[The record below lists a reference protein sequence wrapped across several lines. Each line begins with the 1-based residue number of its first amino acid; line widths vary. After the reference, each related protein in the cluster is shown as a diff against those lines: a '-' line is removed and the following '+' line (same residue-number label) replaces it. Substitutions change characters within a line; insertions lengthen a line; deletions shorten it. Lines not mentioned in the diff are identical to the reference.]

1 MSDSLGLAFAT
12 FLLVLLL
19 LSSAFFSCSEV
30 ALFSL
35 SSMKVKVFRADADQR
50 KQLVAHLL
58 SSPRDLIITILVL
71 NVITNILFQN
81 VISSLF
87 GAFSAWILHIG
98 LPLVLTLIFG
108 EMIPKSIGLA
118 NNDAISYRV
127 APCIYRLQK
136 FFLPIRKVLVAIT
149 QFLMRLLFFFL
160 KKEPDLSVD
169 ELEYALKASRQLGV
183 LNEEE
188 AELIQG
194 YLQLSESQVKELMR
208 PRADILFFDLEE
220 PLTKLVRMFVDQQCS
235 RVPICQ
241 KNLDSVIGI
250 MTSQIY
256 FLHKEKLHQ
265 PKDMI
270 AILQK
275 PFFVPEMTSAPML
288 LRQMLDRLEFLAL
301 VVDEYGSVSGLIAL
315 EDLVETVVG
324 EIADARDEK
333 ADYTSSGKGIII
345 ASGKLELSEFEKIF
359 GIALPSINNMIT
371 LGGWLTEQIGDI
383 PKAGFKHTAHGFLFH
398 VLASDHKRV
407 RRIYVRQLK
416 VSSSKGSS

>member
-1 MSDSLGLAFAT
+1 
-12 FLLVLLL
+12 
-19 LSSAFFSCSEV
+19 
-30 ALFSL
+30 
-35 SSMKVKVFRADADQR
+35 MKVKVFRVDMDRR
-50 KQLVAHLL
+50 KQLVANLL

-81 VISSLF
+81 ILSSLF
-87 GAFSAWILHIG
+87 GTFSTWILQIG
-98 LPLVLTLIFG
+98 LPLVLTVVFG

-118 NNDAISYRV
+118 NNDIISYRV
-127 APCIYRLQK
+127 APYIYRVQN
-136 FFLPIRKVLVAIT
+136 FFLPVRKILVAVT

-160 KKEPDLSVD
+160 KKESDISVD

-188 AELIQG
+188 AELVQG
-194 YLQLSESQVKELMR
+194 YLHLSESQVKELMR
-208 PRADILFFDLEE
+208 PRSDILFFDLED
-220 PLTKLVRMFVDQQCS
+220 PLEKLVRMFVDQQCS
-235 RVPICQ
+235 RVPVCQ
-241 KNLDSVIGI
+241 KNLDSVIGV

-265 PKDMI
+265 PKDII

-275 PFFVPEMTSAPML
+275 PFFVSEMTSAPLL
-288 LRQMLDRLEFLAL
+288 LRQMLDRQELLAL

-315 EDLVETVVG
+315 EDLVETVIG

-359 GIALPSINNMIT
+359 SIALPSVNNMIT

-383 PKAGFKHTAHGFLFH
+383 PKAGFKYTAYGFLFH
-398 VLASDHKRV
+398 VLASDHKCV

-416 VSSSKGSS
+416 LPSSKGIT

>member
-1 MSDSLGLAFAT
+1 MSDSLGLAFAV
-12 FLLVLLL
+12 FLLTLLL
-19 LSSAFFSCSEV
+19 LCSAFFSCSEV

-35 SSMKVKVFRADADQR
+35 SSMKVKVFKIDPDRR
-50 KQLVAHLL
+50 KQLAANLL
-58 SSPRDLIITILVL
+58 SSPRDLIITILAL
-71 NVITNILFQN
+71 NVIINILFQN

-87 GAFSAWILHIG
+87 GTFSWILHIG
-98 LPLVLTLIFG
+98 LPLVLTLVFG

-118 NNDAISYRV
+118 NNDIISYRV
-127 APCIYRLQK
+127 APYIYRLQN
-136 FFLPIRKVLVAIT
+136 FFLPLRKILVAIT

-160 KKEPDLSVD
+160 KKEPDISVD
-169 ELEYALKASRQLGV
+169 ELEHALKSSRQLGV

-194 YLQLSESQVKELMR
+194 YLRLSEAQVKELMR
-208 PRADILFFDLEE
+208 PRSDILFFDLEE
-220 PLTKLVRMFVDQQCS
+220 SLTKLVRMFVDQQCS
-235 RVPICQ
+235 RVPVCQ

-250 MTSQIY
+250 MTSQTY

-265 PKDMI
+265 PKDII

-275 PFFVPEMTSAPML
+275 PFFVPEMTSAPLL
-288 LRQMLDRLEFLAL
+288 LRQMLDRQEQLAL
-301 VVDEYGSVSGLIAL
+301 VVDEYGSVSGLITL

-359 GIALPSINNMIT
+359 SIALPSVNNMIT

-383 PKAGFKHTAHGFLFH
+383 PKTGFKYTAYGFLFH
-398 VLASDHKRV
+398 VLASDSKRV

-416 VSSSKGSS
+416 LPSSKGSM

>member
-1 MSDSLGLAFAT
+1 MSDSFGLAFAI

-19 LSSAFFSCSEV
+19 LFSAFFSCSEV

-35 SSMKVKVFRADADQR
+35 SSMKVKVFRADVDRR

-58 SSPRDLIITILVL
+58 SSPRDLIITILAL

-81 VISSLF
+81 VLSNVFS
-87 GAFSAWILHIG
+87 AFSAWILHIG

-108 EMIPKSIGLA
+108 EMIPKSVGLA

-136 FFLPIRKVLVAIT
+136 FFFPVRKILVAIT

-160 KKEPDLSVD
+160 KKEPDISVD
-169 ELEYALKASRQLGV
+169 ELEHALKASRQLGV

-194 YLQLSESQVKELMR
+194 YLQLSESQVKEWMR

-220 PLTKLVRMFVDQQCS
+220 PLAKLVHMFVDQQCS

-241 KNLDSVIGI
+241 KNLDAVVGI

-275 PFFVPEMTSAPML
+275 PFFVPEMTSAPIL
-288 LRQMLDRLEFLAL
+288 LRQMLDKQEFLAL
-301 VVDEYGSVSGLIAL
+301 VVDEYGSVSGLITL

-333 ADYTSSGKGIII
+333 ADYTSSDKGMII

-383 PKAGFKHTAHGFLFH
+383 PKAGFKYMAHGFLFH

-407 RRIYVRQLK
+407 HRIYVRQLK
-416 VSSSKGSS
+416 ASSSKGNS

>member
-1 MSDSLGLAFAT
+1 MSDFLGLAFAV
-12 FLLVLLL
+12 FLLTLLL
-19 LSSAFFSCSEV
+19 LCSAFFSCSEV

-35 SSMKVKVFRADADQR
+35 SSMKVKVFRADTDRR
-50 KQLVAHLL
+50 KQLAANLL
-58 SSPRDLIITILVL
+58 SSPRDLIITILAL

-81 VISSLF
+81 VISSLS
-87 GAFSAWILHIG
+87 GTFSWILHIG
-98 LPLVLTLIFG
+98 LPLVLTLVFG

-118 NNDAISYRV
+118 NNDSISYRV
-127 APCIYRLQK
+127 APYIYRLQN
-136 FFLPIRKVLVAIT
+136 FFLPLRKVLVAIT

-160 KKEPDLSVD
+160 KKEPDISVD
-169 ELEYALKASRQLGV
+169 ELEHALKSSRRLGI

-188 AELIQG
+188 AELVQG
-194 YLQLSESQVKELMR
+194 YLRLSESQVKELMR
-208 PRADILFFDLEE
+208 PRSDILFFDLEE

-235 RVPICQ
+235 RVPVCQ
-241 KNLDSVIGI
+241 KNFDSVIGI

-265 PKDMI
+265 SKDII

-275 PFFVPEMTSAPML
+275 PFFVPEMTSAPLL
-288 LRQMLDRLEFLAL
+288 LRQMLDRQEHLAL

-333 ADYTSSGKGIII
+333 ADYTSSGQGIII

-359 GIALPSINNMIT
+359 SVSLPSVNNMIT
-371 LGGWLTEQIGDI
+371 LGGWLTEQVGDI
-383 PKAGFKHTAHGFLFH
+383 PKTGFKYTAYGFLFH
-398 VLASDHKRV
+398 VLASDSKRV

-416 VSSSKGSS
+416 LPFSKGNT

>member
-1 MSDSLGLAFAT
+1 MSDSLGLAFAV
-12 FLLVLLL
+12 FLLTLLL
-19 LSSAFFSCSEV
+19 LCSAFFSCSEV

-35 SSMKVKVFRADADQR
+35 SSMKVKVFKIDPDRR
-50 KQLVAHLL
+50 KQLAANLL
-58 SSPRDLIITILVL
+58 SSPRDLIITILAL
-71 NVITNILFQN
+71 NVIINILFQN
-81 VISSLF
+81 VISGLF
-87 GAFSAWILHIG
+87 GTFSWILHIG
-98 LPLVLTLIFG
+98 LPLVLTLVFG

-118 NNDAISYRV
+118 NNDIISYRV
-127 APCIYRLQK
+127 APYIYRLQN
-136 FFLPIRKVLVAIT
+136 FFLPLRKILVAIT
-149 QFLMRLLFFFL
+149 QFLMSLLFFFL
-160 KKEPDLSVD
+160 KKEPDISVD
-169 ELEYALKASRQLGV
+169 ELEHALKSSRQLGV

-194 YLQLSESQVKELMR
+194 YLRLSEAQVKELMR
-208 PRADILFFDLEE
+208 PRSDILFFDLEE
-220 PLTKLVRMFVDQQCS
+220 SLTKLVRMFVDQQCS
-235 RVPICQ
+235 RVPVCQ

-250 MTSQIY
+250 MTSQTY

-265 PKDMI
+265 PKDII

-275 PFFVPEMTSAPML
+275 PFFVPEMTSAPLL
-288 LRQMLDRLEFLAL
+288 LRQMLDRQEQLAL
-301 VVDEYGSVSGLIAL
+301 VVDEYGSVSGLITL

-359 GIALPSINNMIT
+359 SIALPSVNNMIT

-383 PKAGFKHTAHGFLFH
+383 PKTGFKYTAYGFLFH
-398 VLASDHKRV
+398 VLASDSKRV

-416 VSSSKGSS
+416 LPFSKGSM

>member
-1 MSDSLGLAFAT
+1 MSDSLGLAFAV
-12 FLLVLLL
+12 FLLTLLL
-19 LSSAFFSCSEV
+19 LCSAFFSCSEV

-35 SSMKVKVFRADADQR
+35 SSMKVKVFKADPDRR
-50 KQLVAHLL
+50 KQLAANLL
-58 SSPRDLIITILVL
+58 SSPRDLIITILAL

-87 GAFSAWILHIG
+87 GTFSWILHIG
-98 LPLVLTLIFG
+98 LPLVLTLVFG

-118 NNDAISYRV
+118 NNDIISYRV
-127 APCIYRLQK
+127 APYIYRLQN
-136 FFLPIRKVLVAIT
+136 FFLPLRKILVAIT

-160 KKEPDLSVD
+160 KKEPDISVD
-169 ELEYALKASRQLGV
+169 ELEHALKSSRQLGV

-194 YLQLSESQVKELMR
+194 YLRLSEAQVKELMR
-208 PRADILFFDLEE
+208 PRSDILFFDLEE
-220 PLTKLVRMFVDQQCS
+220 SLTKLVRMFVDQQCS
-235 RVPICQ
+235 RVPVCQ

-250 MTSQIY
+250 MTSQTY

-265 PKDMI
+265 PKDII

-275 PFFVPEMTSAPML
+275 PFFVPEMTSAPLL
-288 LRQMLDRLEFLAL
+288 LRQMLDRQEHLAL

-359 GIALPSINNMIT
+359 SISLPSVNNMIT

-383 PKAGFKHTAHGFLFH
+383 PKTGFKYTAYGFLFH
-398 VLASDHKRV
+398 VLASDSKRV

-416 VSSSKGSS
+416 LPSSKGSM

>member
-1 MSDSLGLAFAT
+1 MSDSLGLAFAV
-12 FLLVLLL
+12 FLLTLLL
-19 LSSAFFSCSEV
+19 LCSAFFSCSEV

-35 SSMKVKVFRADADQR
+35 SSMKVKVFKADPDRR
-50 KQLVAHLL
+50 KQLAANLL
-58 SSPRDLIITILVL
+58 SSPRDLIITILAL

-87 GAFSAWILHIG
+87 GTFSWILHIG
-98 LPLVLTLIFG
+98 LPLVLTLVFG

-118 NNDAISYRV
+118 NNDIISYRV
-127 APCIYRLQK
+127 APYIYRLQN
-136 FFLPIRKVLVAIT
+136 FFLPLRKILVAIT

-160 KKEPDLSVD
+160 KKEPDISVD
-169 ELEYALKASRQLGV
+169 ELEHALKSSRQLGV

-194 YLQLSESQVKELMR
+194 YLRLSEAQVKELMR
-208 PRADILFFDLEE
+208 PRSDILFFDLEE
-220 PLTKLVRMFVDQQCS
+220 SLTKLVRMFVDQQCS
-235 RVPICQ
+235 RVPVCQ

-250 MTSQIY
+250 MTSQTY

-265 PKDMI
+265 PKDII

-275 PFFVPEMTSAPML
+275 PFFVPEMTSAPLL
-288 LRQMLDRLEFLAL
+288 LRQMLDRQEHLAL

-359 GIALPSINNMIT
+359 SIALPSVNNMIT

-383 PKAGFKHTAHGFLFH
+383 PKTGFKYTAYGFLFH
-398 VLASDHKRV
+398 VLASDSKRV

-416 VSSSKGSS
+416 LPSSKGSM

>member
-1 MSDSLGLAFAT
+1 
-12 FLLVLLL
+12 
-19 LSSAFFSCSEV
+19 
-30 ALFSL
+30 
-35 SSMKVKVFRADADQR
+35 MKVKVFRTDIDRR

-58 SSPRDLIITILVL
+58 SSPRDLIITILAL

-81 VISSLF
+81 VLSSLF
-87 GAFSAWILHIG
+87 GTFSWVLHIG
-98 LPLVLTLIFG
+98 LPLVLTLVFG

-127 APCIYRLQK
+127 APYIYRLQK
-136 FFLPIRKVLVAIT
+136 FFYPIRKVLVAIT

-160 KKEPDLSVD
+160 KKEPDISVD
-169 ELEYALKASRQLGV
+169 ELEHALKASRQLGV

-194 YLQLSESQVKELMR
+194 YLRLSESQVKELMR
-208 PRADILFFDLEE
+208 PRSDILFFDLEE
-220 PLTKLVRMFVDQQCS
+220 PLAKLVHVFVDQKCS
-235 RVPICQ
+235 RVPVCQ

-265 PKDMI
+265 PKDII

-275 PFFVPEMTSAPML
+275 PFFVPEMTSAPLL
-288 LRQMLDRLEFLAL
+288 LRQMLDRQELLAL

-333 ADYTSSGKGIII
+333 ADYTPSGKEIII
-345 ASGKLELSEFEKIF
+345 SSGKLELSEFEKF
-359 GIALPSINNMIT
+359 FDTTLPSVNNMIT

-383 PKAGFKHTAHGFLFH
+383 PKAGFKYTAYGFLFH

-407 RRIYVRQLK
+407 RRIYVRRLK
-416 VSSSKGSS
+416 PPSSKGNT

>member
-1 MSDSLGLAFAT
+1 MGIFFAV
-12 FLLVLLL
+12 FLLILLL
-19 LSSAFFSCSEV
+19 LCSAFFSCSEV

-35 SSMKVKVFRADADQR
+35 SSMKVKVFRTDIDRR

-87 GAFSAWILHIG
+87 GDFSLWVLQIG
-98 LPLVLTLIFG
+98 LPLLLTLVFG

-118 NNDAISYRV
+118 NNDVISYRV
-127 APCIYRLQK
+127 APYIYQLQK
-136 FFLPIRKVLVAIT
+136 FFYPLRKVLIAVT

-160 KKEPDLSVD
+160 KKEPDISVD
-169 ELEYALKASRQLGV
+169 ELEYALKTSRQLGV

-194 YLQLSESQVKELMR
+194 YLRLSESQVKELMR
-208 PRADILFFDLEE
+208 PRSDILFFDLEE
-220 PLTKLVRMFVDQQCS
+220 PLAKLVHVFVDQRCS

-256 FLHKEKLHQ
+256 FLHKERLHQ
-265 PKDMI
+265 PKDII

-275 PFFVPEMTSAPML
+275 PFFVPETTSAPLL
-288 LRQMLDRLEFLAL
+288 LRQMLDRQELLAL

-333 ADYTSSGKGIII
+333 ADYTPSGKEIII
-345 ASGKLELSEFEKIF
+345 SSGKLELSEFEKVF
-359 GIALPSINNMIT
+359 GIALPSVNNMIT

-383 PKAGFKHTAHGFLFH
+383 PKAGCKYTAYGFLFH

-407 RRIYVRQLK
+407 RRIYVRRLK
-416 VSSSKGSS
+416 LPSSKGST